1 MMKTKKLN
9 LSILLLPLF
18 AAIGLLVTA
27 CSSDDDNEEDVAVD
41 FYLSNEQGERTTEFK
56 STDNIIFNLSIKN
69 NSNKKICLYREN
81 EDLEKTALIFAVYNS
96 EGMIIDTPWDSY
108 AVSDANIDFVDNN
121 VKWKTCWMNSMVENV
136 VTDPF
141 CVESLKDQLPCGEY
155 YTLFTFFIDNELRI
169 YKINF
174 RIV

>member
-1 MMKTKKLN
+1 MKRRKYLH
-9 LSILLLPLF
+9 LLFLLPLVT
-18 AAIGLLVTA
+18 AIGLLVTA
-27 CSSDDDNEEDVAVD
+27 CSSDEDISEDVTVD

-56 STDNIIFNLSIKN
+56 STDNIIFNLTIKN
-69 NSNKKICLYREN
+69 NSNKQFCLYREN
-81 EDLEKTALIFAVYNS
+81 EDLEKTALIFAVYDS
-96 EGMIIDTPWDSY
+96 EGVIIDTPWDSY
-108 AVSDANIDFVDNN
+108 AVSDANMDFVDNN
-121 VKWKTCWMNSMVENV
+121 VNWKTCWMNSMVENV

>member
-1 MMKTKKLN
+1 MKKLK
-9 LSILLLPLF
+9 LSSLLLPLL

-27 CSSDDDNEEDVAVD
+27 CSSDEEIAEDVAVD

-69 NSNKKICLYREN
+69 NSNKQFCLYREN
-81 EDLEKTALIFAVYNS
+81 EDLEKTALIFAVYDS
-96 EGMIIDTPWDSY
+96 EGVIIDTPWDSY
-108 AVSDANIDFVDNN
+108 AVSDANMDFVDNN
-121 VKWKTCWMNSMVENV
+121 VDWKTCWMINMVENV
-136 VTDPF
+136 VTSPF
-141 CVESLKDQLPCGEY
+141 CVESLKGQLPCGEY
-155 YTLFTFFIDNELRI
+155 NTLISFFIDNELKT

>member
-1 MMKTKKLN
+1 MKRRKYLH
-9 LSILLLPLF
+9 LLFLLPLV

-27 CSSDDDNEEDVAVD
+27 CSSDEDISEDVTVD

-108 AVSDANIDFVDNN
+108 AVSDANMDFVDNN
-121 VKWKTCWMNSMVENV
+121 VDWKTCWMINMVENV
-136 VTDPF
+136 VTSPF
-141 CVESLKDQLPCGEY
+141 CVESLKGQLPCGEY
-155 YTLFTFFIDNELRI
+155 NTLISFFIDNELKT

>member
-1 MMKTKKLN
+1 MKRRKYLH
-9 LSILLLPLF
+9 LLFLLPLV

-27 CSSDDDNEEDVAVD
+27 CSSDEDISEDVTVD

-56 STDNIIFNLSIKN
+56 STDNIIFNLTIKN
-69 NSNKKICLYREN
+69 NSNKQFCLYREN
-81 EDLEKTALIFAVYNS
+81 EDLEKTALIFAVYDS
-96 EGMIIDTPWDSY
+96 EGVIIDTPWDSY
-108 AVSDANIDFVDNN
+108 AVSDANMDFVDNN
-121 VKWKTCWMNSMVENV
+121 VNWKTCWMNSMVENV